1 MAWWSDWY
9 TSATGAVSGSMTAAQ
24 DTVASLFK
32 DPPTGSAAYFP
43 DDPPTTDAQN
53 ARATGSAQDLFP
65 SAPGPLPISTDIQQA
80 ILTRPK
86 TWDEMSWW
94 EKAKTYV
101 GVAPGAVADT
111 FGLSGREG
119 ASTPVSG
126 PSGGVETIGGIIT
139 DTAES
144 VGSGVGRVVSSTVSK
159 TLGLPEG
166 GIGGFLSST
175 LVKVIIGLV
184 VVVVGLYFILRIQT
198 NVGR

>member
-9 TSATGAVSGSMTAAQ
+9 TNATGAVGASMTAAQ
-24 DTVASLFK
+24 DTVSSLFR
-32 DPPTGSAAYFP
+32 DPPTGSGAYFP
-43 DDPPTTDAQN
+43 DDAPVTDAVA
-53 ARATGSAQDLFP
+53 ARATSSPDDLFP
-65 SAPGPLPISTDIQQA
+65 AGPGPLPLTTDIQQS

-101 GVAPGAVADT
+101 GIAPGAVADT

-119 ASTPVSG
+119 SSTPVSG
-126 PSGGVETIGGIIT
+126 PSGGVETIGGAIS

-175 LVKVIIGLV
+175 LVKVIVGLV
-184 VVVVGLYFILRIQT
+184 VVVVGLYFLARIT
-198 NVGR
+198 GR